1 MRLGGQEAFM
11 TDQPE
16 RDQKLVDIF
25 DTKQE
30 SEALVVRGLL
40 ESAGIESMI
49 TYLDAPQDVLPGVGG
64 IIIRVRPE
72 QAESARRIIAEFQT
86 DAQVEIES
94 QEEPP
99 G

>member
-1 MRLGGQEAFM
+1 M

-72 QAESARRIIAEFQT
+72 QAERARRIIAEFQT

-94 QEEPP
+94 GEEPTDDSAA
-99 G
+99 